1 MGYVTSYRV
10 EGMRRGEGWG
20 WMYNVSPC
28 CDMSAGARPLVHLH
42 PRFLASMGLF
52 QKQKHTVCHSSTYCP
67 LPSPDLSLLTAPL
80 SLPVKRIAHNDAQCT
95 PTPTH
100 KKTYCQ
106 TNMTF
111 KYSVHMSNSLHIQTR
126 IVSSKTPQ
134 FSQFSKQMGLG
145 YSTLHA
151 FNI

>member
-67 LPSPDLSLLTAPL
+67 LPSTDLSLLTAPL
-80 SLPVKRIAHNDAQCT
+80 SLPLKCTVRTDARCIHPLHSPQPHKPPPKNGKTHRHKNIKLND
-95 PTPTH
+95 PI
-100 KKTYCQ
+100 
-106 TNMTF
+106 
-111 KYSVHMSNSLHIQTR
+111 HMSTSLPIQTH
-126 IVSSKTPQ
+126 IVYSKTP
-134 FSQFSKQMGLG
+134 
-145 YSTLHA
+145 A
-151 FNI
+151 FASFIK